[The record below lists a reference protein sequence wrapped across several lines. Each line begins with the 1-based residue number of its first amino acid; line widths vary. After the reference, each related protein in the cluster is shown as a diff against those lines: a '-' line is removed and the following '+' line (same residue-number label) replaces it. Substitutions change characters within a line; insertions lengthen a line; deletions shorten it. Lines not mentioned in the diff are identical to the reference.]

1 MIQISVMFI
10 RYHLR
15 LGELYDAQSDALRA
29 SGGDAA
35 LAYAL
40 LQHLSPNAIEV
51 GRTPASLYEK
61 AFETIQAVASTK
73 RAT

>member
-10 RYHLR
+10 RYHMR